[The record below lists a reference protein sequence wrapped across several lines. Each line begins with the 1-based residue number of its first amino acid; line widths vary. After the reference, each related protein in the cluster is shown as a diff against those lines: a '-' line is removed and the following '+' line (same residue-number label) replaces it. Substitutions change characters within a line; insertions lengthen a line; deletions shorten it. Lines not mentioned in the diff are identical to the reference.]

1 MAVEVGLLR
10 FPSRD
15 HLLSL
20 VSLLMYGLYRPRG
33 NDVEVTYLC
42 KVSLGGSIP
51 AGMVAT
57 VIVDV
62 PKCAGKLRDT
72 YYERECRGS
81 R

>member
-1 MAVEVGLLR
+1 M
-10 FPSRD
+10 
-15 HLLSL
+15 L
-20 VSLLMYGLYRPRG
+20 VRPRG

-72 YYERECRGS
+72 YYECEPVLIHTFMRFQ
-81 R
+81 